1 MDPKSWIAF
10 LTVLALEIALAIDN
24 IIFLLIL
31 SSRLPVVRQ
40 GRTGV
45 LQAQG
50 SPLIRMWL

>member
-31 SSRLPVVRQ
+31 SSRLPAVRQ

-45 LQAQG
+45 LEAQG